1 MDSMEEPESG
11 GSPSAGSAAD
21 MQAADGKFLDVSVQL
36 DLKSVKV
43 DLPADAA
50 QFASPAQLDEF
61 WERELKSA
69 KEFHLDDKLF
79 IANDKISS
87 LRHALETV
95 SKTPKDGGG

>member
-1 MDSMEEPESG
+1 MEEPEG
-11 GSPSAGSAAD
+11 PSAGSAAA

-50 QFASPAQLDEF
+50 QFASPTQLDEF

-79 IANDKISS
+79 LANDKISS
-87 LRHALETV
+87 LKHVLQTV
-95 SKTPKDGGG
+95 SKTPKDEGG